1 MSTNVSLTPDIEEYV
16 KNLVAS
22 GFYGSISEVVSEALR
37 LHRKH
42 EELYL
47 CDLHKALNIAADQI
61 DRGQTEPHDMQEII
75 DMVNA
80 KRARRKIA
88 SKLLKT

>member
-1 MSTNVSLTPDIEEYV
+1 MSTNVSLTPDIEEYA

-22 GFYGSISEVVSEALR
+22 GFYGSISEVVIEALR

-47 CDLHKALNIAADQI
+47 HNLHKELNIASDQI
-61 DRGQTEPHDMQEII
+61 DRGQTEPHGMQEII
-75 DMVNA
+75 DRVNA
-80 KRARRKIA
+80 KLARRK
-88 SKLLKT
+88 